1 MFENIK
7 GDLCKCLQAMNNNII
22 LQIGK
27 IKASFQKSFYYTEHQ
42 HNSPFFMNL
51 RSFVSRD
58 AMTLISKEFA
68 RVDLVGTDK
77 NIFGKQALV

>member
-1 MFENIK
+1 
-7 GDLCKCLQAMNNNII
+7 
-22 LQIGK
+22 
-27 IKASFQKSFYYTEHQ
+27 
-42 HNSPFFMNL
+42 MNL

-68 RVDLVGTDK
+68 RVDIVGTDK